1 MSRFLTYLNVN
12 IDSNTPNDII
22 QGGKLIDGLQMI
34 YEDLPEGSRKD
45 MMASTIADM
54 AQLLMRKINQSKGVT
69 NPKVEEELEEI
80 ENAKQERQE
89 QETRREVEQME
100 KEPNP
105 VDDTS
110 LDEVD
115 PPIEREPV
123 PTEVEE
129 ETDTDLQDL
138 INTIHNLE
146 F

>member
-1 MSRFLTYLNVN
+1 MSRFLTYLNVT
-12 IDSNTPNDII
+12 IDSNTPNDIL

-45 MMASTIADM
+45 MMASTIAGM
-54 AQLLMRKINQSKGVT
+54 AQLLMRKINQSTGVT

-89 QETRREVEQME
+89 KETKREVKQME

-105 VDDTS
+105 VQDKS
-110 LDEVD
+110 LDKVD

>member
-12 IDSNTPNDII
+12 IDSNTPNDIL

-54 AQLLMRKINQSKGVT
+54 AQLLMRKINQLKGAT

-89 QETRREVEQME
+89 QETKREVKQME

-105 VDDTS
+105 VQDKS
-110 LDEVD
+110 LDKVD